1 MVRSYKNGFALL
13 AFLMV
18 LLACSEE
25 TIPDVEIG
33 EGRVYKFTIS
43 EQKDPSA
50 TTDEGIRTLK
60 LVFTDTGGQIVAVED
75 FEKTDFEGTTT
86 DPVLRGTVTLK
97 VDESAT
103 GVYAFANLGSAN
115 LMNSA
120 DIQEALEVGK
130 PFNGN
135 AIAQIAGIADLTV
148 DATSHAIP
156 MSSHRYDIPKIGG
169 TEDNPKLI
177 ESIVLFRMV
186 AKVRVTLENHTEEEV
201 TINSLS
207 LGNFQHRDISLLPYE
222 GLKGEITESVRP
234 VFPEGTS
241 TTYSLPIVPTGTSIA
256 AGQSL
261 SPAYTH
267 YIHETDLGEGTPI
280 QVTAKINDKAEQ
292 TAATKF
298 TFVRRNDFL
307 RIPLLIEKNQLV
319 ITVVESYAPIGG
331 YPFYNTL
338 DTTEIS
344 VHEGSVVQMTV
355 QIKDSEGKLSAPSG
369 DLTLTHLSGP
379 TLLYETTESSY
390 TAQVPAQPTD
400 EVSTYTLET
409 TFPNGEHYTRTLT
422 FRVVALDGTAFTTK
436 SATRSAGAS
445 LVLKEFYQLSCQ
457 TDE

>member
-1 MVRSYKNGFALL
+1 
-13 AFLMV
+13 
-18 LLACSEE
+18 
-25 TIPDVEIG
+25 
-33 EGRVYKFTIS
+33 
-43 EQKDPSA
+43 
-50 TTDEGIRTLK
+50 
-60 LVFTDTGGQIVAVED
+60 
-75 FEKTDFEGTTT
+75 
-86 DPVLRGTVTLK
+86 
-97 VDESAT
+97 
-103 GVYAFANLGSAN
+103 
-115 LMNSA
+115 
-120 DIQEALEVGK
+120 
-130 PFNGN
+130 
-135 AIAQIAGIADLTV
+135 
-148 DATSHAIP
+148 
-156 MSSHRYDIPKIGG
+156 MSSHRYDIPKMGG
-169 TEDNPKLI
+169 TEENPKVI

-222 GLKGEITESVRP
+222 GLRNMTDNEIESLRP
-234 VFPEGTS
+234 AFPNETAI
-241 TTYSLPIVPTGTSIA
+241 TAPYSLSIISTDQKIGA
-256 AGQSL
+256 REEMAPYNS
-261 SPAYTH
+261 
-267 YIHETDLGEGTPI
+267 YIHETDLGEGAPI
-280 QVTAKINDKAEQ
+280 QVTAQINGKDAQ
-292 TAATKF
+292 TVATKF